1 MFGKMKKSLSI
12 LVFASV
18 FMLTFAQSVFA
29 SDQPVQLTSANL
41 YLYKFGYVGFSGNIE
56 VSNLGNP
63 KTVTIHYT
71 PGDGQWYDTNASYQG
86 PTDSTHEKW
95 GFVVSTDNINNN
107 NPQLANAETIQ
118 FAIKYE
124 VNGQTYW
131 DNNNGQNYSV
141 SRFNQSSTILGK
153 PNVFRAYDDFYE
165 NTFSGSVY
173 VKNLDSSKEVKI
185 KYTTDNWNTTREGYA
200 SYSIPANSDG
210 SVEIWDFS
218 FNNIDPSVTQI
229 QYAISYTANGQT
241 YWDNN
246 YGNNYTVN
254 RR

>member
-1 MFGKMKKSLSI
+1 M
-12 LVFASV
+12 
-18 FMLTFAQSVFA
+18 
-29 SDQPVQLTSANL
+29 
-41 YLYKFGYVGFSGNIE
+41 
-56 VSNLGNP
+56 
-63 KTVTIHYT
+63 
-71 PGDGQWYDTNASYQG
+71 
-86 PTDSTHEKW
+86 
-95 GFVVSTDNINNN
+95 VSTDIMSNN
-107 NPQLANAETIQ
+107 NPQLTNAQTIQ

-141 SRFNQSSTILGK
+141 SRFNESSTILGK
-153 PNVFRAYDDFYE
+153 PNVFRAYDDLYE

-173 VKNLDSSKEVKI
+173 VKNLVPSKEVKI
-185 KYTTDNWNTTREGYA
+185 KYTTDNWNTTREGFA

-210 SVEIWDFS
+210 SVEIWGFS

-254 RR
+254 RH

>member
-1 MFGKMKKSLSI
+1 MFKKMMKRFSI
-12 LVFASV
+12 FGLAAVFV
-18 FMLTFAQSVFA
+18 LTFAQSVFA

-41 YLYKFGYVGFSGNIE
+41 YLYKYGYVGFSGNIE
-56 VSNLGNP
+56 VSNLGYQ

-71 PGDGQWYDTNASYQG
+71 PGDGKWYDTNASYQA

-95 GFVVSTDNINNN
+95 GFMVSTDIMNNN
-107 NPQLANAETIQ
+107 NPQLTNAQTIQ
-118 FAIKYE
+118 FAIKYQ

-141 SRFNQSSTILGK
+141 SRFNESSTILGK
-153 PNVFRAYDDFYE
+153 PQVLRAYDDLYK
-165 NTFSGSVY
+165 NTFSGSIY
-173 VKNLDSSKEVKI
+173 VKNLDYSKEVKI

-200 SYSIPANSDG
+200 SYSMPGNSDG
-210 SVEIWDFS
+210 SVEIWNFS

-229 QYAISYTANGQT
+229 QYAISYTAIGQT

-246 YGNNYTVN
+246 YENNYTVN
-254 RR
+254 RY